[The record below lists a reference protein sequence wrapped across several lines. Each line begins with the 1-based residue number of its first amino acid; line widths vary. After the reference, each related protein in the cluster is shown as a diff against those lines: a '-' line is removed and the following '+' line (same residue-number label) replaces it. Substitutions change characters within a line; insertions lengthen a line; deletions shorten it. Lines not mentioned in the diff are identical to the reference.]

1 MPALQQLLLILVLI
15 FSISL
20 RTSHRL
26 FCLSHSRK
34 PGGVRPTNFPI
45 LPLFFMCSRWA
56 NRPGQ
61 NAAGFGPIPTGPAQ
75 CPKCHCYGEA
85 KSRLENAQSRRCEFG
100 SGWKSSGGSRSVPR
114 WQALIALVVC
124 ASSGPVHAEPQGK
137 PPPLLGTPPGTR
149 NPSPTEQSAADSTP
163 IHPGPPPVEP
173 PPSTQVMAN
182 QEVTVHGRSPAEERR
197 TSPHAIST
205 VDLRQSRRESSD
217 LAQVLGRIAGIGVQ
231 RAGAL
236 GSRVNVTMAGL
247 SGEQIRFFLDGI
259 PLEYTG
265 FPFGVGNVPVNLV
278 DRIDVYQGVVPI
290 AFGADAL
297 GGAVNLVSRPGLRST
312 RGTAS
317 YQLGSFHTH
326 RVTASAQGYAKKL
339 GLTARLSGFLDLS
352 QNNYPVKVDV
362 FAPNGRISKDT
373 VQRFHDGYFS
383 SGGKLTVG
391 IVDKPFATHLL
402 GSVFFGTN
410 QRQVQHDPSMGTPY
424 GAVTFDKTTWGTNLT
439 HAARLSDQTRIES
452 TVGYSLVRSHFED
465 VSSCSYDWYGRCTAR
480 NVRGE
485 IQQVPIDRSINDHVV
500 FARAHLETEL
510 SAAHSW
516 RISIAPTFAQRLGDD
531 RELEGDEY
539 DTLNHSQNVTAL
551 VLGAELTSTAL
562 RGTLKNVAFVKSYG
576 QLARA
581 EQRDATGE
589 DILFQSHSFMIG
601 GGDAVRLFLSERT
614 YLKSSYE
621 YAVRLPGAD
630 EYFGDG
636 GQVIR
641 NLELVP
647 ERSQNLN
654 LGAYGDGIEIGQSR
668 LQASA
673 LAFARF
679 SDDLIYLSTPGFYL
693 QYQNVRR
700 ARALGGEAQL
710 GWSSPRDIFGLI
722 GAVTYQDLRNRSKNG
737 PQARFFGDRI
747 PNRSPLTA
755 HAEARLSITRLALP
769 GDYLQLALRSQYTH
783 GFFRTWESAGS
794 PDQKARL
801 PSQLSHS
808 LALTYLFSLPKQMLS
823 SSVELQNVTNQRLY
837 DYYGVQRPG
846 RSIFFKLTLDTH

>member
-1 MPALQQLLLILVLI
+1 
-15 FSISL
+15 
-20 RTSHRL
+20 
-26 FCLSHSRK
+26 
-34 PGGVRPTNFPI
+34 
-45 LPLFFMCSRWA
+45 
-56 NRPGQ
+56 
-61 NAAGFGPIPTGPAQ
+61 
-75 CPKCHCYGEA
+75 
-85 KSRLENAQSRRCEFG
+85 
-100 SGWKSSGGSRSVPR
+100 
-114 WQALIALVVC
+114 
-124 ASSGPVHAEPQGK
+124 
-137 PPPLLGTPPGTR
+137 
-149 NPSPTEQSAADSTP
+149 
-163 IHPGPPPVEP
+163 
-173 PPSTQVMAN
+173 MAN
-182 QEVTVHGRSPAEERR
+182 QEVIVHGRSLAEERR
-197 TSPHAIST
+197 TSPYAIET
-205 VDLRQSRRESSD
+205 VDLRQSRHESSD
-217 LAQVLGRIAGIGVQ
+217 LGQVLGRVAGISIQ

-259 PLEYTG
+259 PLKYAG

-278 DRIDVYQGVVPI
+278 DRVDIYQGVVPI
-290 AFGADAL
+290 SFGADAL
-297 GGAVNLVSRPGLRST
+297 GGAVNLVSYPGLRST

-317 YQLGSFHTH
+317 YQFGSFHTH
-326 RVTASAQGYAKKL
+326 RATASAQGYSKRF
-339 GLTARLSGFLDLS
+339 GLSARLSGFLDSS
-352 QNNYPVKVDV
+352 QNDYQVEADV
-362 FAPNGRISKDT
+362 FDPDGRLRKET
-373 VQRFHDGYFS
+373 VRRFHDRYFS

-391 IVDKPFATHLL
+391 LVDKPFATHLL

-410 QRQVQHDPSMGTPY
+410 QRQVQHDPSMSTPY
-424 GAVTFDKTTWGTNLT
+424 GAVTFDKTSWGANLSHT
-439 HAARLSDQTRIES
+439 AYLSDRARIES
-452 TVGYSLVRSHFED
+452 TVGYSHVRTHFED
-465 VSSCSYDWYGRCTAR
+465 VSSCSYDWYGRCIAR

-485 IQQVPIDRSINDHVV
+485 IHQVPIDRSINEHVV
-500 FARAHLETEL
+500 FARAHLQTEL

-539 DTLNHSQNVTAL
+539 DTLNHAQNVAAL

-562 RGTLKNVAFVKSYG
+562 GGNLKNVAFVKSYG

-589 DILFQSHSFMIG
+589 DSLFQSHSFMIG
-601 GGDAVRLFLSERT
+601 GGDAVRFFLSERT

-621 YAVRLPGAD
+621 YAVRLPDAD

-654 LGAYGDGIEIGQSR
+654 VGAYGDGIEIGQSR
-668 LQASA
+668 LRASA

-710 GWSSPRDIFGLI
+710 GWSSPRDIFALS
-722 GAVTYQDLRNRSKNG
+722 GALTYQDLRNRSRNG
-737 PQARFFGDRI
+737 PQAGFFGDRI

-755 HAEARLSITRLALP
+755 HAEARFSIPGLALP
-769 GDYLQLALRSQYTH
+769 EDSLQLALRSQYTH
-783 GFFRTWESAGS
+783 GFFRTWESAGN
-794 PDQKARL
+794 PDQKARV

-808 LALTYLFSLPKQMLS
+808 LTLTYLFSLPKQTFS
-823 SSVELQNVTNQRLY
+823 SSLESQNLTNQRLY

-846 RSIFFKLTLDTH
+846 RSFFFKLTLDTH